1 MSIELSPTQSLKLF
15 SEDEVRE
22 LVAQINNVAEEK
34 IDIAFDEGFKE
45 GVLSKAKENVA
56 LEKLNEEL
64 QLENEKLS
72 KNRITNYT
80 VATLLGFIAGMITFR
95 LVQ

>member
-1 MSIELSPTQSLKLF
+1 MKLF

-22 LVAQINNVAEEK
+22 LVAQINTVAEEK

-45 GVLSKAKENVA
+45 GVLSKAKENA
-56 LEKLNEEL
+56 TLKKLNEEL

-80 VATLLGFIAGMITFR
+80 VATLLAFIAGMITFR